1 MNIGI
6 LSKRTGYLA
15 GKLKDFYE
23 SSGHCVKIYTKENL
37 CIDKS
42 LFENDFY
49 ILKSKQ
55 LIPFIHAG
63 YYLEA
68 NNIPVIPGPDISYKN
83 KNRLMAYLLIKNIGL
98 LYPQWFY
105 GTRNTILENL
115 SENDFPL
122 IVKPIIGSGSK
133 GVKIIKSINDI
144 EAIDSQMLYFE
155 RFLEG
160 THYTVYFID
169 EEICVMEKIP
179 LKNEHSE
186 MNRSNTTKEMRKLIN
201 KWKSSYKLLFGHL
214 DIVKEKYSEKL
225 YIVDAGSFPVFTN
238 WKCGGDYVSKIGNL
252 ILDEYKKLK
261 SKKQV

>member
-6 LSKRTGYLA
+6 LSKRTGYLT

-23 SSGHCVKIYTKENL
+23 GLGHYVKIYTKENL
-37 CIDKS
+37 CIDKN
-42 LFENDFY
+42 LLENDLY

-55 LIPFIHAG
+55 LIPFIYAG
-63 YYLEA
+63 YYAEA
-68 NNIPVIPGPDISYKN
+68 NNIPVIPDPDISYKH

-105 GTRNTILENL
+105 GSRNTIMNNL
-115 SENDFPL
+115 SEKDFPL
-122 IVKPIIGSGSK
+122 ILKPIVGSGSK
-133 GVKIIKSINDI
+133 GIKIINSFNDI
-144 EAIDSQMLYFE
+144 DANDNQILYFE

-160 THYTVYFID
+160 VHYTVYFID

-186 MNRSNTTKEMRKLIN
+186 MNLRTTTKEMRKLIN
-201 KWKSSYKLLFGHL
+201 KWKRSYKLLFGHL
-214 DIVKEKYSEKL
+214 DIIKEKYSENL
-225 YIVDAGSFPVFTN
+225 YVVDAGSFPEFNN

-252 ILDEYKKLK
+252 ILEEYKKLK